1 MKKQVLILIAVL
13 LTTNYVKAQIN
24 ANPDPNGPVWM
35 TGDCNPLTVCSFDD
49 IPVLHLSDTSQNTQL
64 PLRVQND
71 TLKFFPPVYDQGS
84 IYCCTFASEIGY
96 IFTYEM
102 NRKRDASAGS
112 AWSLTNG
119 LDTIDLRN
127 LYHPLFGYNFIND
140 GDYLDKTCQTDG
152 FKLLQSIGCPMYNY
166 YYTNLSNLPGSVKAK
181 YWMSSFDGYANA
193 IHQKVDSIYQIQFNP
208 YVYSTFDTLKHWLY
222 DHNEGEGN
230 IGGLASIAILTGG
243 DSIVT
248 LQNGDAIFYRLGN
261 DPSTGHVVT
270 IVGYDDEICYD
281 LNNNGHIEQDEHG
294 AFRVANSWGTNWGSG
309 GFIWLPYKLM
319 RNLQDKRR
327 MAFCCTVKEW
337 EPTVYVKGT
346 WVHPHQYAKRNK
358 FNVVLGTR
366 AHSYGGMIDSE
377 SHDYPIFSQQ
387 GGPNSLQ
394 GINNADSICIGFDYS
409 CLFQDLDNVGKY
421 FIKIYNYSHT
431 SGNKIKNL
439 TLVDYRWNEIFE
451 LPFESEEYA
460 IDDETKIIG
469 IKYELLPFSTGIGSS
484 VSYNW
489 DVIARRRTSVSGN
502 NACLQFSNKAT
513 VDMYGTESYDSELF
527 IDEGSMLYIGDS
539 CKVIAR
545 SGNCRIIIK
554 GSLTLG
560 NGVTFEARDGAT
572 LEIIYEN
579 DANLAISNATFIN
592 CKLDLPSQNL
602 SFDYCHFDGTPLEM
616 NNTSDQSSTA
626 IVTNCVFTPNGSN
639 IGNAVYIMN
648 FAHYKV
654 SGCTIDTIGG
664 GAFKNGIA
672 VYNSGSNSGWK
683 LVSGNEISGCLLAG
697 IQMYASS
704 GSITMNTVFG
714 NGYGIKLLNNC
725 NIASLSGNCGATSES
740 GTQFIHDNT
749 NNEVYMTGSS
759 VPQRFRYNAIHHNGN
774 TAFVYHD
781 AYIAFGG
788 EGELPARG
796 SIDVKYNHWGSGFVP
811 TMHLYTNLVGGA
823 YEYYPEWVLG
833 DCHDDWVDAAML
845 LNEADSLND
854 AGAYLGAR
862 FVYKQ
867 VVEDYPETVSAE
879 TALKSLLALETYLDG
894 DYETLQEYYL
904 SNESIASNETLSHL
918 AFSLANKC
926 DELMGNYEDAI
937 AWYENVLTDPN
948 TSFNDSIFA
957 VIDLGELYQKM
968 DAGGEKGINSG
979 LKHYVPASAL
989 LHKEKVESLL
999 PLIPKELRHN
1009 NDSGFND
1016 TLPKVSDFEVA
1027 LLQNDTVALIWNIP
1041 SEAQKATLSWC
1052 NISTNTTT
1060 FGNIGQMQCAS
1071 DVFHHF
1077 DAQDM
1082 SSFLGW
1088 QINDVSMIL
1097 SPFDTLQGPQKHYFA
1112 RIWVGPEND
1121 MCLLFDKE
1129 LESPVYSEI
1138 ITIPVDSIISI
1149 GENQELRFGY
1159 HTEGELMSW
1168 AFDWQSTMAP
1178 SNKGIGIRL
1187 YHDDTNNECV
1197 PDDHLFPTDYYNLA
1211 LSLTIV
1217 RSQQRENVTDA
1228 TLTGYRV
1235 YREGTLI
1242 KEIPYS
1248 FVTYYTD
1255 TEFTRGFDVEYCVTA
1270 VYGDEESEPVC
1281 ATVNITGVGAE
1292 YENDGITVLPNPTN
1306 GYAHIEGI
1314 EVAETM
1320 VYNTLGQLVKTFD
1333 DTNEINLKGLPQG
1346 MYLLQITDESGTIVT
1361 RKIVVK

>member
-1 MKKQVLILIAVL
+1 MKRILIILGMLVISLFGFGQVSKQQAINSVLNSVVGDDVDAVNVYMDSVSRSDSFYKLSRYDSIQSPYANYWLFFIDDMPEYGWGHDCRYVFVNAINGEKHIRNSQTPPWHYKVKLETVSEPIVFSVPTSSSFVSYDTNIVVSPVEGKYAVL
-13 LTTNYVKAQIN
+13 FSGGEENGNDQTCFWN
-24 ANPDPNGPVWM
+24 ALSHSYCGLIENGFKEENIFV
-35 TGDCNPLTVCSFDD
+35 LSF
-49 IPVLHLSDTSQNTQL
+49 
-64 PLRVQND
+64 
-71 TLKFFPPVYDQGS
+71 
-84 IYCCTFASEIGY
+84 
-96 IFTYEM
+96 
-102 NRKRDASAGS
+102 
-112 AWSLTNG
+112 NG
-119 LDTIDLRN
+119 DTIDEDGNRTNRYMDLNQDGTNDIIEEVCSVENLQSVFNTLAMKMEEGDLLYVYGTMHGFNNLSDSTSYGLWLWNQEPLYDTVFASMLSSISCSQIVVSIWSCFSGGMADEILSNPNSSTKKTVLTCIDKNNGVIRN
-127 LYHPLFGYNFIND
+127 PPFSSIAQMDVYNYFLNTAFRYHHAEYNNNAPWNTGPIIGELQDSLLFSTLPFYPRIDINYD
-140 GDYLDKTCQTDG
+140 LSNNCGNGMSEIMEAINYVAHFDTIQFKHKGVKHYDCG
-152 FKLLQSIGCPMYNY
+152 FKDDLLSLHGI
-166 YYTNLSNLPGSVKAK
+166 
-181 YWMSSFDGYANA
+181 
-193 IHQKVDSIYQIQFNP
+193 
-208 YVYSTFDTLKHWLY
+208 
-222 DHNEGEGN
+222 
-230 IGGLASIAILTGG
+230 TGK
-243 DSIVT
+243 
-248 LQNGDAIFYRLGN
+248 
-261 DPSTGHVVT
+261 VVT
-270 IVGYDDEICYD
+270 IDTVSGSF
-281 LNNNGHIEQDEHG
+281 HIEDTLSVCAH
-294 AFRVANSWGTNWGSG
+294 A
-309 GFIWLPYKLM
+309 L
-319 RNLQDKRR
+319 R
-327 MAFCCTVKEW
+327 MEDF
-337 EPTVYVKGT
+337 
-346 WVHPHQYAKRNK
+346 AK
-358 FNVVLGTR
+358 FYLF
-366 AHSYGGMIDSE
+366 D
-377 SHDYPIFSQQ
+377 
-387 GGPNSLQ
+387 
-394 GINNADSICIGFDYS
+394 ADLIIED
-409 CLFQDLDNVGKY
+409 
-421 FIKIYNYSHT
+421 T
-431 SGNKIKNL
+431 A
-439 TLVDYRWNEIFE
+439 TLVMGDTT
-451 LPFESEEYA
+451 A
-460 IDDETKIIG
+460 I
-469 IKYELLPFSTGIGSS
+469 
-484 VSYNW
+484 
-489 DVIARRRTSVSGN
+489 
-502 NACLQFSNKAT
+502 
-513 VDMYGTESYDSELF
+513 
-527 IDEGSMLYIGDS
+527 
-539 CKVIAR
+539 IAR

-554 GSLTLG
+554 GSLTIG

-579 DANLAISNATFIN
+579 DADLAISNATFIN

-626 IVTNCVFTPNGSN
+626 IVTNCVFKPNGSN
-639 IGNAVYIMN
+639 ISNAVYIKN

-654 SGCTIDTIGG
+654 SGCTIDSIGG

-704 GSITMNTVFG
+704 GSITTNTVYG

-725 NIASLSGNCGATSES
+725 NIASLSGNCGATTES

-759 VPQRFRYNAIHHNGN
+759 VPQRFRYNAIHHSGN
-774 TAFVYHD
+774 IPYVYYD
-781 AYIAFGG
+781 AYVTFGD
-788 EGELPARG
+788 EGEPPHRG
-796 SIDVKYNHWGSGFVP
+796 SLDVKYNHWGSDFVP
-811 TMHLYTNLVGGA
+811 TTHLYTNLIGGLF
-823 YEYYPEWVLG
+823 EYNPEWVLG
-833 DCHDDWVDAAML
+833 DCHDEWVDAL
-845 LNEADSLND
+845 LLLDAADSLN
-854 AGAYLGAR
+854 AVGAYDDAKLA
-862 FVYKQ
+862 YKQ

-879 TALKSLLALETYLDG
+879 TALKSLLTLETYLDG

-1292 YENDGITVLPNPTN
+1292 HENDGVTILPNPTN